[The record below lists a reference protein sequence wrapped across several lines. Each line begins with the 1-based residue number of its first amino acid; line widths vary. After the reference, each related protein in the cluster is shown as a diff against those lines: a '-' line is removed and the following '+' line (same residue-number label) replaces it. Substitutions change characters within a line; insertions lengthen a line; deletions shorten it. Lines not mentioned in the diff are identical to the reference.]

1 MTDQRIETMKGALQ
15 ILERALSSLAHVVAP
30 GVTPRDL
37 AIAAERIMVDAG
49 ARAVLPEETNDAGAR
64 FAWAACVCVNDAA
77 ANATPTDIPLARGDL
92 VTLDIAFGWPLDAAA
107 KGTSQAVVDG
117 ATTVVVGN
125 AENVAAT
132 RLRDAARGATRACL
146 AAVQPGVTPAALR
159 EVAEAIARAMGVS
172 LAAIPLVHRVQQG
185 HGPLHVALPEHLPL
199 QPGDV
204 IAIEPLVVDGPPILN
219 ADADGFTL
227 RTDDGR
233 LAAYEEC
240 TMVVGDDESS
250 PRIVPL
256 GALRPWLF
264 R

>member
-1 MTDQRIETMKGALQ
+1 MSDHRIETMKGALQ
-15 ILERALSSLAHVVAP
+15 MLERALSSLADAAAA

-37 AIAAERIMVDAG
+37 AMVAEGILADAG
-49 ARAVLPEETNDAGAR
+49 ARAVLPKETNDIGTR
-64 FAWAACVCVNDAA
+64 FAWSACVCVNDAA

-107 KGTSQAVVDG
+107 KGASRAVVDG

-132 RLRDAARGATRACL
+132 RVRDAARATTRACL
-146 AAVQPGVTPAALR
+146 AAVQPGITPAALR
-159 EVAEAIARAMGVS
+159 EVAMAIASASGVS
-172 LAAIPLVHRVQQG
+172 LASIPLVHRVQQG
-185 HGPLHVALPEHLPL
+185 RGPLHVAIAEQLPL

-204 IAIEPLVVDGPPILN
+204 IAIEPLVVEGCGALKL
-219 ADADGFTL
+219 DADGFTL
-227 RTDDGR
+227 RTEDGG

-256 GALRPWLF
+256 GASRPWLF